1 MKIRRLISSL
11 ATGVLATSILVA
23 CSSNKQADIEVSET
37 KTSQT
42 TEMTSKEEVASF
54 DPSEYLTI
62 DTSNLNCQIKLDFSS
77 NSEKL
82 GMVFDNSKT
91 S

>member
-1 MKIRRLISSL
+1 MDSL
-11 ATGVLATSILVA
+11 LVQFDFTMSFLFFFDVLHFL
-23 CSSNKQADIEVSET
+23 N
-37 KTSQT
+37 
-42 TEMTSKEEVASF
+42 
-54 DPSEYLTI
+54 
-62 DTSNLNCQIKLDFSS
+62 NLNCQIKLDFSS